1 MSKDLSE
8 DFVKLNNLS
17 ITNLLEYIESS
28 DVEEQFITD
37 IGKVKLNSLSI
48 TNLLQCIES
57 SGVKEQF
64 ITDIGQDKYN
74 TILRDMRNE
83 STIAGMRDFHNW
95 IKRVLITNVVR
106 MLQKKYDVSLLD
118 IAVGRGGDLS
128 KWNTAH
134 IKYVFGFDRSEK
146 SISNENPEDPGAVE
160 RLKTFKGAKFKD
172 IRFEVGSAIRPNK
185 ELLGKIDTF
194 ISKNK
199 IGKFDIV
206 SCQFAMHYFFRTE
219 TDLRIVLTLVNKYI
233 SPGGFFIG
241 TTINGDTVKNLFR
254 DISEKVYSTDLFR
267 IQRNFNKTPKSP
279 YGNEYLFTIFDTK
292 DKTNY
297 FNTIGVSTEYLV
309 NFKALEAVAG
319 EFGLA
324 PVKLNIFEE
333 YSMGD
338 KKKGYVELKKN
349 LIPFADILKLGIWKP
364 KEHELSAKEKELN
377 KLYTTFIFQKVA

>member
-1 MSKDLSE
+1 
-8 DFVKLNNLS
+8 
-17 ITNLLEYIESS
+17 
-28 DVEEQFITD
+28 
-37 IGKVKLNSLSI
+37 
-48 TNLLQCIES
+48 
-57 SGVKEQF
+57 
-64 ITDIGQDKYN
+64 
-74 TILRDMRNE
+74 
-83 STIAGMRDFHNW
+83 
-95 IKRVLITNVVR
+95 
-106 MLQKKYDVSLLD
+106 
-118 IAVGRGGDLS
+118 
-128 KWNTAH
+128 
-134 IKYVFGFDRSEK
+134 
-146 SISNENPEDPGAVE
+146 
-160 RLKTFKGAKFKD
+160 
-172 IRFEVGSAIRPNK
+172 
-185 ELLGKIDTF
+185 
-194 ISKNK
+194 
-199 IGKFDIV
+199 
-206 SCQFAMHYFFRTE
+206 MHYFFRTE
-219 TDLRIVLTLVNKYI
+219 TDLRIVLTLVSKYI
-233 SPGGFFIG
+233 SQGGFFIG

-267 IQRNFNKTPKSP
+267 IQRNFNKTPKSA

-364 KEHELSAKEKELN
+364 KEHELSPKEKELN